1 MNNNNPHGLRPAC
14 YLNGAPYNGQ
24 VEEFYIPET
33 DTDDFFVGDAVTL
46 AGSASA
52 EGIPTIRR
60 AASGDALLG
69 AVIGVSRAIRDDEVY
84 RQGGQAM
91 HVFVSTDANI
101 LYEIQEDSDGGAL
114 TADNVGQNAE
124 LLVQDGSD
132 QGISGTE
139 LDSSTAATTAG
150 HDLKIMRLV
159 RREDNAIGENA
170 KWLVKINNHQYAD
183 NEVGV

>member
-1 MNNNNPHGLRPAC
+1 
-14 YLNGAPYNGQ
+14 
-24 VEEFYIPET
+24 
-33 DTDDFFVGDAVTL
+33 
-46 AGSASA
+46 
-52 EGIPTIRR
+52 
-60 AASGDALLG
+60 
-69 AVIGVSRAIRDDEVY
+69 
-84 RQGGQAM
+84 M

-124 LLVQDGSD
+124 LLVQAGSA